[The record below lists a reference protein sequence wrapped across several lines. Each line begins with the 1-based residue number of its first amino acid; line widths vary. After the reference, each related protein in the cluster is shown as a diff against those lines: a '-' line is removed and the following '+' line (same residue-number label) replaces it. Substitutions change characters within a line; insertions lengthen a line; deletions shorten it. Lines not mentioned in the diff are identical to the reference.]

1 MKAGAR
7 ATEVQPATC
16 AVLFADVAG
25 STRLYETLGDAAAL
39 KLVSELLS
47 ALRGVATRCGGRV
60 VKNLGDEILCVFPDA
75 AHALRA
81 ACDMQLAAGGHCAV
95 RVGLHCGEVLE
106 SGGDIFGDMVNT
118 AARVTALARAR
129 QILTTDTTA
138 ALLPSA
144 FRAAL
149 RPLHSVAVRGKQ
161 SEILLQEVLWDH
173 GADHTMVDAPLVS
186 PDVGVCSIEHG
197 GRLLAPHDVALTLG
211 RDPACDIVVSGAKAS
226 RVHARIERRRD
237 KTLLIDSSTNG
248 TWVRHAD
255 GRQILLRREELLLLG
270 NGSIGCGEPPV
281 DGSADLVRFVS
292 G

>member
-106 SGGDIFGDMVNT
+106 SGGDIFGDTVNT
-118 AARVTALARAR
+118 AARVTALGGGWRGVDREKNKTPPPSCFHPLSARR
-129 QILTTDTTA
+129 CGRCT
-138 ALLPSA
+138 
-144 FRAAL
+144 AL
-149 RPLHSVAVRGKQ
+149 R
-161 SEILLQEVLWDH
+161 
-173 GADHTMVDAPLVS
+173 
-186 PDVGVCSIEHG
+186 
-197 GRLLAPHDVALTLG
+197 
-211 RDPACDIVVSGAKAS
+211 SGASSPKSCS
-226 RVHARIERRRD
+226 RKCCGITAPTIRWSTRHWYRPTWAFAR
-237 KTLLIDSSTNG
+237 SNM
-248 TWVRHAD
+248 AD
-255 GRQILLRREELLLLG
+255 GCSRRTT
-270 NGSIGCGEPPV
+270 SP
-281 DGSADLVRFVS
+281 
-292 G
+292 